1 MSRLEFK
8 CRPWIAFDPKEKQ
21 HRKWFAQFQAE
32 RSWGG
37 CPVRFI
43 VDDAHGDLITLIQRK
58 LIEYYTNKEFKIGET
73 GR

>member
-1 MSRLEFK
+1 MSRLELF
-8 CRPWIAFDPKEKQ
+8 CRPLVVFNAKEKN

-32 RSWGG
+32 RSWKG

-43 VDDAHGDLITLIQRK
+43 IDDDNGDLVTMIQRR
-58 LIEYYTNKEFKIGET
+58 LIEYYSNKEFKIGET